1 MSRFFQAKP
10 NKLFLSESELPS
22 MGSMTVD
29 EVKQKFRDGEIE
41 YDDLLDFLFAEHG
54 DDTIPSDLEDDQD
67 YFDHDDVDA
76 DELSYDDVDAE
87 RSKQP
92 SFDQQDEE
100 IDEVAPPDE
109 EEWVKKNKAEFIKR
123 YGAKKG
129 MAILYATA
137 WKRHKAVKEAWGD
150 DDMDDGLSSAERELI
165 AKSDRELKRGGVK
178 VDKFDPDQVEV
189 KDEKRTKKQQPSNPS
204 KPTQAEKTKPEQ
216 KKDGGEEEVGHRGR
230 GKPIGERGG
239 NIRTWLKDNPQATR
253 KEFMAKAVELGM
265 GQSHANTL
273 YYTLKRKI
281 GECFF
286 IGMDG
291 KYLTESCSL
300 IAPKFIDLADSGE
313 LLVFESKREAYR
325 MVELLRSSGKA
336 AFVI

>member
-10 NKLFLSESELPS
+10 TNLFLTESTELPN
-22 MGSMTVD
+22 MGNMTVD

-41 YDDLLDFLFAEHG
+41 YDDLLDFLFAERG
-54 DDTIPSDLEDDQD
+54 DTAVQPDLQDEIDGEIEDDLD
-67 YFDHDDVDA
+67 
-76 DELSYDDVDAE
+76 DELSYTDVDAE
-87 RSKQP
+87 RTKRTEP
-92 SFDQQDEE
+92 GYQDEE

-109 EEWVKKNKAEFIKR
+109 EEWIKKNKADFIKR

-150 DDMDDGLSSAERELI
+150 DDMDDMDDGLSPAERELI
-165 AKSDRELKRGGVK
+165 TKSDRELKRGGVK
-178 VDKFDPDQVEV
+178 VDKFDPDEVEV
-189 KDEKRTKKQQPSNPS
+189 D
-204 KPTQAEKTKPEQ
+204 AEKGAKKPRPKKPVGAKTTKPEEKQ
-216 KKDGGEEEVGHRGR
+216 AGSKEDGHRGR
-230 GKPIGERGG
+230 GKPVGERGG

-253 KEFMAKAVELGM
+253 KDFMNKAVELGM

-273 YYTLKRKI
+273 YYSLKRKI

-286 IGMDG
+286 IGMGG

-313 LLVFESKREAYR
+313 LLVFENKREAYR